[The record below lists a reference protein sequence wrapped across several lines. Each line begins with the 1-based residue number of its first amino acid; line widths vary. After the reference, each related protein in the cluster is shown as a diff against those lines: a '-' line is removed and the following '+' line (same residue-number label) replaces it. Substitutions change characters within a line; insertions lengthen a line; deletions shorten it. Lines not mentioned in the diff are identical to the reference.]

1 MPTGSMSGGGA
12 AGGAA
17 AGAASGS
24 WLGPIGAIGGA
35 LLGGIFSARGQSKA
49 NDLNYRMMQE
59 QMRFQERMSN
69 TAVTRRMADLK
80 RAGINPILAGKYDA
94 STPAGAMASAG
105 NVGAAGV
112 EGLSKSAAT
121 AIALKRQ
128 SAELDLLRS
137 QAALTREQA
146 NKTWAETQAVQP
158 GIDRTY
164 AEIDLLKV
172 QHAVQSGNVDM
183 LKAQLRKLGIETE
196 MAYML
201 LDLYRE
207 NPKLMLAQQFPWEPL
222 LKGLALMGAGVGT
235 AVGWRMMMKKFP
247 QIAKYIPFRKG
258 IIK

>member
-1 MPTGSMSGGGA
+1 MPTTFGMPDSYGYGVTDNSLSGGRMDPL
-12 AGGAA
+12 
-17 AGAASGS
+17 S
-24 WLGPIGAIGGA
+24 IGAS
-35 LLGGIFSARGQSKA
+35 LLGGAFSAFGQSRA
-49 NDLNYRMMQE
+49 NRANRRLARE
-59 QMRFQERMSN
+59 QMAFQERMSN
-69 TAVTRRMADLK
+69 TAVQRRMADMK
-80 RAGINPILAGKYDA
+80 AAGINPILAGKFDA
-94 STPAGAMASAG
+94 SSPAGALSNMG
-105 NVGAAGV
+105 NVGSAGV
-112 EGLSKSAAT
+112 EGASKSAAT

-128 SAELDLLRS
+128 TAELDLLRS
-137 QAALTREQA
+137 QASLTREQA

-158 GIDRTY
+158 GIERTF
-164 AEIDLLKV
+164 AEIDLLQV
-172 QHAVQSGNVDM
+172 ERAVKSGNVDM
-183 LKAQLRKLGIETE
+183 LKAQLKKLGIETE